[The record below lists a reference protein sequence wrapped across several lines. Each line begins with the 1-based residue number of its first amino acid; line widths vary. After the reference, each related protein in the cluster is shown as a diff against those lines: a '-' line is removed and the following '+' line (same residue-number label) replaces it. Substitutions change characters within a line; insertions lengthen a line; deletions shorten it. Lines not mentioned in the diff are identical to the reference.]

1 MPITDGDIVTVAT
14 QLGALGILA
23 MMIKWL
29 MNDYKNT
36 IRDLKAEIRSLRE
49 TIERLIITIGRK

>member
-1 MPITDGDIVTVAT
+1 MPVSDGDIITIVT

-29 MNDYKNT
+29 MNDYKQT

-49 TIERLIITIGRK
+49 SIERLIIALNRK